1 MVKKLTVK
9 LHPVSGRTAASQSWG
24 EKQDQLIEGDA
35 LFSFKKKKKIIEN
48 PSCSVYIKM
57 ITF

>member
-35 LFSFKKKKKIIEN
+35 LFSFFKKKSLKTPVVVFTLK
-48 PSCSVYIKM
+48 
-57 ITF
+57 